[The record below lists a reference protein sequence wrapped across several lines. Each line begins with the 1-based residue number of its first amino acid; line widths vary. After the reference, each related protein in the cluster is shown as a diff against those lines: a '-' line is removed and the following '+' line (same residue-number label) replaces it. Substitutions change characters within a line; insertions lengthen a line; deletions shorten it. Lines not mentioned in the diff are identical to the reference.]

1 MPDHL
6 SVIEKHPLIWRAGQ
20 RREGQ
25 SRLATLHPE
34 LDSAL
39 SGGLVSA
46 GLVRLLCTPGIG
58 ELSLFKSVIAEYRLH
73 KLCVFINP
81 PGILQAPWLATANI
95 SAERVYQVAPG
106 DNDGALWAAEQSLK
120 SGACHCVLLWVNSIT
135 PKQARRLQVA
145 ASHNNALA
153 ILYMPPQCRRV
164 SLPVSQD
171 LSLSPCPGGLTINVN
186 KQAQGWPVND
196 VFVALT
202 HTPTNQSISAAMSQQ
217 DVAGAGITHVS

>member
-20 RREGQ
+20 RRDVQ
-25 SRLATLHPE
+25 SRLATLHHE
-34 LDSAL
+34 LDTAL

-46 GLVRLLCTPGIG
+46 GLVRLLCNTGIG

-95 SAERVYQVAPG
+95 SAQRVYQVASG
-106 DNDGALWAAEQSLK
+106 GNEEALWAAEQCLK
-120 SGACHCVLLWVNSIT
+120 SGACHCVLLWATSIT

-153 ILYMPPQCRRV
+153 ILYMPPHCQRM

-171 LSLSPCPGGLTINVN
+171 LSLSPCPGGLTVNVN
-186 KQAQGWPVND
+186 KQAQGWPITN
-196 VFVALT
+196 VFVTLT
-202 HTPTNQSISAAMSQQ
+202 HTPTNHAISAAMTQQ
-217 DVAGAGITHVS
+217 NVAGDGVTHVS

>member
-20 RREGQ
+20 RRDVQ
-25 SRLATLHPE
+25 SRLATLHE
-34 LDSAL
+34 ALDKAL

-46 GLVRLLCTPGIG
+46 GLVRLLCNTGIG
-58 ELSLFKSVIAEYRLH
+58 ELSLFKSIIADHRLH

-95 SAERVYQVAPG
+95 SAERVYQVAPN
-106 DNDGALWAAEQSLK
+106 DNESALWAAEQCLK
-120 SGACHCVLLWVNSIT
+120 SGACHCVLLWANSIS

-153 ILYMPPQCRRV
+153 ILYMPPHCQRV

-171 LSLSPCPGGLTINVN
+171 LSLSPCPGGLTVNVN
-186 KQAQGWPVND
+186 KQAQGWPVRD
-196 VFVALT
+196 VFVTLT
-202 HTPTNQSISAAMSQQ
+202 HTPSNQSILAAMSKQ
-217 DVAGAGITHVS
+217 DVADTSVTQVS